1 MIDLW
6 YARPT
11 MVGGKAWGA
20 PTSILDLAR
29 IRLPARRFL
38 RGTPASLALLD
49 FALIFALA
57 LALRLHGLAAKP
69 FWIDEVVTKA
79 RAALPLP
86 GLIAAS
92 FSHHHLP
99 TYFLLLHQVAPG
111 GSAWMLR
118 LPSAIGGA
126 FAAAIGGLV
135 GQRLSGR
142 MAGLMSGLML
152 AAAPVMVQFGQDARP
167 YALELACLMLSL
179 WGLVTLACDAEA
191 AGGSWRNGVRAWS
204 ALLLGMVGGLALI
217 GDAGPF
223 LLAANLAAW
232 PIARGLAGAGRRR
245 FLRRWIAG
253 QAAVLLAVAPLYV
266 AMSRAIDGDYMVA
279 FAWIPPLDALRAWR
293 VAADV
298 YLLRG
303 ANIDSLHLLP
313 AGLPGVALVVP
324 LLAVAGFVALRRQPA
339 ARIVMVLAVLSL
351 PVLLVLA
358 EPSRPLW
365 LPRYLLWSGAAFL
378 ILAGVGAAWLAR
390 RWSGAAPAAAAAL
403 LLVNLLPFY
412 RGETVPRW
420 DHAAASLAPA
430 LAAGADVFLDDHG
443 VPMMLRAYLPG
454 GDAALPRS
462 KVLFQLSQAEA
473 HLRAGGTVIA
483 VHGPTGQGWTSRT
496 AGFKARVAVLG
507 TPVGETR
514 IGHEIVLIRFNPPP
528 GPTPGPLE
536 ADVRPNP

>member
-1 MIDLW
+1 M
-6 YARPT
+6 
-11 MVGGKAWGA
+11 
-20 PTSILDLAR
+20 
-29 IRLPARRFL
+29 
-38 RGTPASLALLD
+38 RGTAALLAVLD

-57 LALRLHGLAAKP
+57 LALRLHGLGAKP

-79 RAALPLP
+79 RAGLPLP
-86 GLIAAS
+86 ALIAAS

-99 TYFLLLHQVAPG
+99 TYFLLLHWLAPG

-118 LPSAIGGA
+118 LPSAVGGA

-135 GQRLSGR
+135 GRTLGARFGAGR
-142 MAGLMSGLML
+142 IGGLISGLML

-191 AGGSWRNGVRAWS
+191 AGGSWRNGVHAWS
-204 ALLLGMVGGLALI
+204 AFLLGMLGALAVI

-232 PIARGLAGAGRRR
+232 PIARGLAGAARRR
-245 FLRRWIAG
+245 FLLRWIAG

-279 FAWIPPLDALRAWR
+279 FAWVPPLDALRAWR
-293 VAADV
+293 VTADV

-303 ANIDSLHLLP
+303 ANIDTLHLLP
-313 AGLPGVALVVP
+313 AGLPGIVLVVP
-324 LLAVAGFVALRRQPA
+324 LLAAAGFVALRRQPA

-365 LPRYLLWSGAAFL
+365 LPRYLLWSGATFL

-390 RWSGAAPAAAAAL
+390 RWRVAAPTAAAAL

-412 RGETVPRW
+412 HAETVPRW
-420 DHAAASLAPA
+420 DRAAASLAPA
-430 LAAGADVFLDDHG
+430 LAAGADVFVDDNA
-443 VPMMLRAYLPG
+443 VPMLLRAYLPG
-454 GDAALPRS
+454 GDAALPQH
-462 KVLFQLSQAEA
+462 KVLVQLSQVENQ
-473 HLRAGGTVIA
+473 LRAGNPVIA
-483 VHGPTGQGWTSRT
+483 VHGPTGQGWMSRT
-496 AGFKARVAVLG
+496 SGFKARLAQLG
-507 TPVGETR
+507 PPADETKAGR
-514 IGHEIVLIRFNPPP
+514 EIVLIRFNPPP
-528 GPTPGPLE
+528 GPVPGPLE
-536 ADVRPNP
+536 ADVRQNP